1 MLINGFGIF
10 LLQRA
15 IDSSEVSSDDLED
28 VSEASSTGGYTK
40 MCVLPKRDAGKDKE
54 YTVYS
59 EKAGLCK
66 KLCIQYRSSFID
78 PVLLQEEA

>member
-1 MLINGFGIF
+1 
-10 LLQRA
+10 
-15 IDSSEVSSDDLED
+15 
-28 VSEASSTGGYTK
+28 

-59 EKAGLCK
+59 KKAGLCK